1 MRCRKALSSI
11 VLLIAVLF
19 TANEIH
25 ACQET
30 LRSYGAIGDGLVDD
44 TVAIQNAF
52 QSVCDLDGGNLT
64 YAVAGSLE
72 IRNDITLTNAKFLQK
87 GFAVNIRTLKK
98 SSGSIT
104 LKRVVVHRGQNE
116 RNGSIGDSAG
126 IFLQDVSDSLL
137 EDVEVTG
144 NGYGAGIWIEGSNRV
159 TLLRPY
165 VHDMRW
171 STVAPPQFEQLLG
184 IWINQSNDV
193 NILYGRVI
201 NLLGETGD
209 GVYRSWQSDGITLS
223 RTSHAFIL
231 STAVENTGEGFDVT
245 GTYGNE
251 HFEIAHSSAIDSD
264 SFGFKVANS
273 GRHGLIRDS
282 VAIRAGYAGFVVSGP
297 SEAGLEIKSS
307 EITIERSQA
316 VNTGYNRRWSQYN
329 VSGFLILQG
338 LHDDDNKDFPQKVRI
353 VDSQSIDNER
363 HTTKFGFYSQVEGKS
378 GVYNTDSV
386 GHSVEG
392 NRGLPAA
399 QYGFGFIQQ
408 QAMNIMGCALKPRYL
423 YYYFDQSY
431 LAGWTPSRLIAD
443 LEDAKRRGLFEL
455 CQ

>member
-1 MRCRKALSSI
+1 MLDSRKTLLGI
-11 VLLIAVLF
+11 VLLIVVLF
-19 TANEIH
+19 PANDVH

-30 LRSYGAIGDGLVDD
+30 LRSYGAIGNGLADD
-44 TVAIQNAF
+44 TAAIRNAF
-52 QSVCDLDGGNLT
+52 QSVCDLDGGNLS

-72 IRNDITLTNAKFLQK
+72 IKNNITLSNAKFLQK
-87 GFAVNIRTLKK
+87 GFAVDIRTLMK
-98 SSGSIT
+98 SGGSIT
-104 LKRVVVHRGQNE
+104 LKKVVVHRGQNE
-116 RNGSIGDSAG
+116 RNGKEGNSAG
-126 IFLQDVSDSLL
+126 IFLDGVSDSLL
-137 EDVEVTG
+137 EDAEVTG
-144 NGYGAGIWIEGSNRV
+144 NGYGAGIWIDRSNRV
-159 TLLRPY
+159 TLLRPF

-171 STVAPPQFEQLLG
+171 STASEPGAERLLG
-184 IWINQSNDV
+184 IWINRSDDV

-209 GVYRSWQSDGITLS
+209 TVYRSWQSDGVTLTGT
-223 RTSHAFIL
+223 RHTFIL
-231 STAVENTGEGFDVT
+231 STLVENTGEGFDVT
-245 GTYGNE
+245 GTDGNE

-264 SFGFKVANS
+264 SYGFKVANS
-273 GRHGLIRDS
+273 GRYGLIRDS

-297 SEAGLEIKSS
+297 SEANLQIKSS
-307 EITIERSQA
+307 EITIERSRA
-316 VNTGYNRRWSQYN
+316 VSTGYNRRWSQYN
-329 VSGFLILQG
+329 VSGFLILEG
-338 LHDDDNKDFPQKVRI
+338 RFDLSYPQKVRI
-353 VDSQSIDNER
+353 VDSQSIDNEQR
-363 HTTKFGFYSQVEGKS
+363 TTKFGFYSQVAGS
-378 GVYNTDSV
+378 SVYNTDSV

-408 QAMNIMGCALKPRYL
+408 QAINIMDCVLKPLYL